1 MPQVL
6 WQEGLTAWLILTGT
20 ILAIFHTGW
29 HYVRSGDPVRSKSL
43 RTAML
48 LRMVVLILLGVGAFQ
63 PRLMLPGRSDHPVSS
78 VHLLIDDSASMSAV
92 DQNRSMASLVRIGE
106 RIGFIELS
114 PVERPLRRVIDRL
127 NDLNQELTQ
136 LRSVWGRLAESK
148 TRGTIDPGLQTK
160 SRELLAS
167 IRFQTD
173 SLIETVRNDPSLR
186 FIEPKLRQIREYLD
200 SPRRDQPEKM
210 IESLRVDL
218 VRQDMRVEEQM
229 VQLDPLLGS
238 RIDQLAGRSRFD
250 LARLASLSLFRNRQS
265 NNRVTLST
273 FRSDITPKELMKIRP
288 DLGQTDLLG
297 HLRRT
302 MEKLQRNKADALI
315 CLTDGRLTE
324 SDRSIPSVLSSA
336 GIPVFFVLCA
346 PRETVPGIK
355 LISIDGP
362 ETALS
367 GEQIAVSVRIIS
379 ERVVGRSVTV
389 RLTDGTKQWV
399 QSVTLSGESHSVN
412 FVVPLSGADHVHLR
426 AEVLMDSGDKAQ
438 TRHAAETTVRINPK
452 KVRVLLLSDESSE
465 SSESSDETRY
475 LRDIL
480 TRTPW
485 IIVEE
490 QSLIGRGVS
499 DHSSLE
505 WFEHDLIILA
515 GVGPQSLSNHQ
526 KQAIFRYIVEYS
538 KPVLVMGLTPDLL
551 RQYAFDPLLNL
562 CVPQFPED
570 QPVWRSSFGTGGFH
584 PIPTSSVVETEVFR
598 TSDYFEDSLRR
609 WLSLPPLSRVIR
621 ITNLKPHVRVLLADR
636 ETSAPILTESVAGS
650 GRVLTF
656 LIDETWRWQKSDS
669 EVSPERF
676 WHLVV
681 RHLVEPDYTEGENG
695 LAVKVDKQKVRPGE
709 EVRLWIRSNVDPTS
723 EPVVR
728 VRSKDSIWEQVQ
740 LRSLAPSSGRW
751 MVTWAPSQAGDYEL
765 MVQQGEKRLTN
776 DVSVEL
782 DPKLEYADFKPDLNL
797 LQRIAALNGG
807 EVFDLEELDRVEK
820 AVLEKN
826 QSQPIAVAYDV
837 WCSPYWFGLIV
848 SCLGLE
854 WVIRKRSGLA

>member
-29 HYVRSGDPVRSKSL
+29 HYIRSGDPVRSKSL

-63 PRLMLPGRSDHPVSS
+63 PRLMLPGRSDHPGSS
-78 VHLLIDDSASMSAV
+78 VHLLIDDSVSMSVV

-127 NDLNQELTQ
+127 NDLNHELTQ

-148 TRGTIDPGLQTK
+148 TRGTIDAGLQSK

-173 SLIETVRNDPSLR
+173 SLIETVRSDPSLR
-186 FIEPKLRQIREYLD
+186 FIEPKLRQVREYLD
-200 SPRRDQPEKM
+200 SPRRDQPEKL

-229 VQLDPLLGS
+229 VQLDPLLSS
-238 RIDQLAGRSRFD
+238 RIDQLADRSRFD
-250 LARLASLSLFRNRQS
+250 LARLASLSLFRNRHS
-265 NNRVTLST
+265 NSRVTLST
-273 FRSDITPKELMKIRP
+273 FRAEITPEQLMKIRP
-288 DLGQTDLLG
+288 DLGQTDLPG
-297 HLRRT
+297 HLRRS

-324 SDRSIPSVLSSA
+324 SDRSVPSVLSSA

-346 PRETVPGIK
+346 PRETAPGIK
-355 LISIDGP
+355 LISIDAP

-367 GEQIAVSVRIIS
+367 GEQIVVSVRIIS
-379 ERVVGRSVTV
+379 ERVVGRSVKV
-389 RLTDGTKQWV
+389 RLTDGTKEWV

-412 FVVPLSGADHVHLR
+412 FVVSLSGTDQVHLQ
-426 AEVLMDSGDKAQ
+426 AEVQMDSGDKAQ
-438 TRHAAETTVRINPK
+438 TRHSAETTVRINPK
-452 KVRVLLLSDESSE
+452 KVRVLLLSEK
-465 SSESSDETRY
+465 SSDEIRY
-475 LRDIL
+475 IRDIL
-480 TRTPW
+480 IRTPW
-485 IIVEE
+485 IIAKE
-490 QSLIGRGVS
+490 QSLVGRGVS
-499 DHSSLE
+499 DYSSLE

-584 PIPTSSVVETEVFR
+584 PIPTSSVVEMEVFR
-598 TSDYFEDSLRR
+598 TSDSFEDSLRQ

-621 ITNLKPHVRVLLADR
+621 ITNLKPRVRVLLADR

-650 GRVLTF
+650 GRVLTL
-656 LIDETWRWQKSDS
+656 LIDETWRWQRSDS
-669 EVSPERF
+669 AVSSERF

-681 RHLVEPDYTEGENG
+681 RHLVEPDYTGDENG

-723 EPVVR
+723 EPVVQ

-740 LRSLAPSSGRW
+740 LRSLSPSSGRW
-751 MVTWAPSQAGDYEL
+751 MVTWVPSQAGNYEL
-765 MVQQGEKRLTN
+765 MVQQGEKKLAN

-782 DPKLEYADFKPDLNL
+782 DPKLEYADSKPDLNL
-797 LQRIAALNGG
+797 LQRIAASNGG

-837 WCSPYWFGLIV
+837 WCSPYWFGLMV